1 ASMSRSGPTGVVSAH
16 RLQVGRHLHGHLTLL
31 TSMSPAPVDQL
42 LLGHAASL
50 ICLEQEKP
58 LRLREAQNRFN
69 EMLVGLILDGAL
81 TGPQTAE
88 HLRAAGL
95 AGADANPAQAPAG
108 ICLADQGPD
117 LAGALELGIPAARVA
132 ALRGAALVNADSMA
146 GYTLI
151 AQPAAR
157 AALTALARER
167 LGPLADTDRPGD
179 VDLLGTLCAFL
190 EHNGHW
196 ESASSDLHV
205 HRHTLHKRVDRIE
218 LLLGVDLDSA
228 HVRAEL
234 LLCLSAWSADG
245 RHRTTAAGAIDHA

>member
-1 ASMSRSGPTGVVSAH
+1 MPRELAAATGGTVLQLGADGDTIAAYPAVDAGLAESVVGELRLGADWSPSPVASMSRSGPTGVVSAH
-16 RLQVGRHLHGHLTLL
+16 RLQVGRHLHGHLALL
-31 TSMSPAPVDQL
+31 TSMTPAPVVQL

-117 LAGALELGIPAARVA
+117 LAGALQLGITAARVA

-151 AQPAAR
+151 AQPAAK

-167 LGPLADTDRPGD
+167 LGPLADSDPPGD
-179 VDLLGTLCAFL
+179 VDPLGT
-190 EHNGHW
+190 
-196 ESASSDLHV
+196 
-205 HRHTLHKRVDRIE
+205 
-218 LLLGVDLDSA
+218 
-228 HVRAEL
+228 
-234 LLCLSAWSADG
+234 
-245 RHRTTAAGAIDHA
+245 